1 MEGSPE
7 VVVANL
13 LTLTLTLTLTI
24 ALTLTPLFVGVWTFY
39 SARVTKHHNELLQVV
54 LRRVEPG
61 TGGEGDKYALLVA
74 RLSNVQPGKGNGRR
88 GLGVAPSM
96 MADQYSHSDLS
107 RFGYTPCGGCAM
119 TPELGRHD
127 VAAGH
132 GAHDLALTLAL
143 ALTRAITLSLTLTL
157 ILTPDSGR
165 HHVAAGHGAN
175 HLACPGLSRLGD
187 LQHLFLA
194 VPSPAGKSVKPCPH
208 LGGYSAPDLGRMCPV
223 DSSLSSRFN

>member
-1 MEGSPE
+1 ME
-7 VVVANL
+7 
-13 LTLTLTLTLTI
+13 
-24 ALTLTPLFVGVWTFY
+24 
-39 SARVTKHHNELLQVV
+39 
-54 LRRVEPG
+54 
-61 TGGEGDKYALLVA
+61 KYALLVA

-127 VAAGH
+127 VAAGHGAHDLALTLALTLTLTLTLTCDYGRHHVAAGH